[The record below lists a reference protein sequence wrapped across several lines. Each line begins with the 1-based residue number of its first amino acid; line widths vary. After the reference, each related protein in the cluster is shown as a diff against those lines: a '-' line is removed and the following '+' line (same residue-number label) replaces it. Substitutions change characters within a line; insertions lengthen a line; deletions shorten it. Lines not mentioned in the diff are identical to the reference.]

1 LQKTEGVL
9 HVPARVMTQ
18 GRQVIFGISLM
29 APIAIFGTYGV
40 ANELS
45 KGLLPAAYLLA
56 FLVMLITAY
65 SYGRMVKVYPTS
77 GSAYGYVQKSVHPLA
92 GFLVGWMLLL
102 DYAFVPMLSVLFLG
116 LALHEMVPVI
126 PVVVW
131 VALFIALSTLINIR
145 GLQMAIK
152 VNRIMVG
159 LQFVLIAIFF
169 GTCIYALVSPS
180 PGHSLLSSAP
190 FWNPDFSMLS
200 VIAGTALVCQSFLGF
215 DAVTTI
221 AEESVEP
228 ERTIPRT
235 LIFVTILNGIV
246 FILIAYFGVLAYQ
259 GRSFISSDT
268 AAVELVEFLGGPL
281 FETLFMLVTAAS
293 VFTLIVSQQAGI
305 SRLLFVMGRDRV
317 FPEKLFC
324 YTHPRY
330 GTPVGG
336 IVFIGVL
343 TVAACMIFDLV
354 TLASLINLG
363 AFVAFAF
370 VNLCVILHY
379 FVKRRLRTPKAVL
392 LYLLLPAIGIGSNL
406 WLLTSLSPQ
415 AFLVGGIWFAAGL
428 LYLTVR
434 TKVFTQIPDWGLF
447 DTSL

>member
-1 LQKTEGVL
+1 MKNSEEVSRIP
-9 HVPARVMTQ
+9 VRVMTQ
-18 GRQVIFGISLM
+18 GKQMIFGISLM

-45 KGLLPAAYLLA
+45 KGMLPTAYLLA
-56 FLVMLITAY
+56 FLVMLVTAY

-116 LALHEMVPVI
+116 LALHEMIPMI

-131 VALFIALSTLINIR
+131 TALFITLSTLINIR
-145 GLQMAIK
+145 GLQMAVK

-159 LQFVLIAIFF
+159 MQFVLIAFFF
-169 GTCIYALVSPS
+169 GACIYALVSPS
-180 PGHSLLSSAP
+180 PGHSLISSTP
-190 FWNPDFSMLS
+190 FWSSDFSLLS

-228 ERTIPRT
+228 QRTIPRT
-235 LIFVTILNGIV
+235 LIFVTVLNGVV
-246 FILIAYFGVLAYQ
+246 FILIAYLGVLAYQ
-259 GRSFISSDT
+259 GRSFSSTDT

-305 SRLLFVMGRDRV
+305 SRLLFVMGRDHV

-330 GTPVGG
+330 ATPVGG
-336 IVFIGVL
+336 IVFIGIL
-343 TVAACMIFDLV
+343 TVAASMLFDLV
-354 TLASLINLG
+354 TLASLVNLG

-379 FVKRRLRTPKAVL
+379 FVKSKLRSLKALL
-392 LYLLLPAIGIGSNL
+392 LYLFLPALGILSNV
-406 WLLTSLSPQ
+406 WLLSSLSHQ
-415 AFLVGGIWFAAGL
+415 AFLVGGIWFAAGI

-434 TKVFTQIPDWGLF
+434 TRVFTQIPDWGLF